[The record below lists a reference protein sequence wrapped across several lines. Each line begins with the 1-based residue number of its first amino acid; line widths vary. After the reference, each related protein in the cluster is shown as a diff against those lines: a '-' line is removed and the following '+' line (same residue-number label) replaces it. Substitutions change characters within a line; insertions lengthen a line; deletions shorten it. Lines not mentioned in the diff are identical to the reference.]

1 MNQAGNVSGGAQQS
15 GLSKQLDFVATEEV
29 LRAYGAAVKETM
41 TQVLGAVAAARQDE
55 VTIEVTG
62 LDDFDIDEFG
72 TELDDAKNLL
82 GLGIGSATL
91 TKQVFKRL
99 ALKYLSDARPEVKN
113 RVVEEIEQ
121 TDYGKPGGITDPAL
135 R

>member
-1 MNQAGNVSGGAQQS
+1 
-15 GLSKQLDFVATEEV
+15 
-29 LRAYGAAVKETM
+29 M

-55 VTIEVTG
+55 VSIEVTG

-72 TELDDAKNLL
+72 TELEDAKNLL

-113 RVVEEIEQ
+113 QVVEEIER
-121 TDYGKPGGITDPAL
+121 TDYGKPGGITDPVL